1 MQLFG
6 SQRVIASLTALVALG
21 VTAAAAES
29 GRGTAKTTAA
39 SRSQIAI
46 HEQGEHNITDES
58 MPIVGAFTIEL
69 AGAPFGP
76 KGTTRISPSPGAT
89 TELNGQTRL
98 AVTGMDT
105 LTSAK
110 GRIVLAITGI
120 HIDVNGK
127 LTPSGFLVGPAV
139 EYGTWKI
146 KSASGIYRGW
156 KGGGVWVSATY
167 GYVQPEPYSVEW
179 DGYITR

>member
-1 MQLFG
+1 MNAA
-6 SQRVIASLTALVALG
+6 QRVVSVVVPLAVLTAGGVA
-21 VTAAAAES
+21 S
-29 GRGTAKTTAA
+29 GSGA

-46 HEQGEHNITDES
+46 HEHGIHNLTHESLPIT
-58 MPIVGAFTIEL
+58 GTFTIEL
-69 AGAPFGP
+69 AGASFGP

-89 TELNGQTRL
+89 RQFNGQTRL
-98 AVTGMDT
+98 ALTALDT

-110 GRIVLAITGI
+110 GQIVLAITGT

-127 LTPSGFLVGPAV
+127 LTSSGFFVGPAV

-146 KSASGIYRGW
+146 KSATGIYQGW
-156 KGGGVWVSATY
+156 KGGGPWALATY